1 MLAVSVPGVL
11 FVIAI
16 TAACLGLI
24 SWLLAGSRVTV
35 ARRSPLDEPAA
46 TASARDGSDAAA
58 SVIDLRAPTR
68 DATPERRDR

>member
-11 FVIAI
+11 FVVTI
-16 TAACLGLI
+16 TGTCLGLI

-35 ARRSPLDEPAA
+35 ARRAPEEAAPTAPA
-46 TASARDGSDAAA
+46 TAGSDAAA

-68 DATPERRDR
+68 DATREHRGR